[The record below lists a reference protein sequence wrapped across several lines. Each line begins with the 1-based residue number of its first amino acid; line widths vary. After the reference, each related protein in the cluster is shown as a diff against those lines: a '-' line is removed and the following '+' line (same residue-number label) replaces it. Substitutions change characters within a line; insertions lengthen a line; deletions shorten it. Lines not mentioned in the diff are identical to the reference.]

1 MKRLPTPGS
10 RIPAPDRPL
19 IRQFDEGDDDD
30 ALAPLDVH
38 RFLGIL
44 RRHARLVLLIALL
57 ATAGAAGYAFLRQPL
72 YMSNAVIRV
81 RDTRGALTAGLTD
94 VNNGGVTG
102 PEVNP
107 LLSLI
112 EVLTSR
118 TVAGAVVDSLPV
130 LRLHAEDVPLSM
142 LRDVEIAPGHAAD
155 SLVLDLRADGI
166 VVIGDSNT
174 TPVPYGTPVG
184 HDGFHLSVDS
194 APQIGVTTIYL
205 IPRAA
210 AVNAVV
216 AKLDV
221 AARPN
226 TDVLDVRYLAAD
238 PALAQEVA
246 NRLVMLFRDANAEDA
261 QRESHARRVF
271 LEGQLRE
278 ADSALAAARQA
289 LAAFRTRQRSFSARD
304 RFAASQAT
312 ASQMAA
318 RRNELTSQRQL
329 YQQVLQRMQD
339 STLPSGEA
347 ILSLLSS
354 PGADQNPA
362 IRQQSEQ
369 LARYQAQKDSL
380 TFGPYGAA
388 ATNPDVRRLS
398 SLIATTQERL
408 GAAVAGAIAVLNDRI
423 AELDQQGAG
432 SAPSYQRLS
441 ANESDEASLLET
453 VEADRRRG
461 DQLREEYQNARLA
474 EAVQVGQVEI
484 VDPAG
489 TALPTGLSPRLIL
502 ILGLIVGLAAGCGL
516 AFLLELVK
524 PTIWR
529 QQDLAGVLA
538 SEMPIVIPRF
548 RAGRRLL
555 RASRPAGPRMLT
567 MLGEPRGGSAE
578 ALRAVRTKIIFSD
591 EYANLKTLLVTSTVE
606 GEGKSTMAANLAVA
620 FAQQGVR
627 VLLVDSDMRRANLHL
642 MFGLKRSP
650 GLSALLEGQAA
661 MADVIQSTQIPNLS
675 VIAAGAVPTNPA
687 ELLGGP
693 SVRELLG
700 TLAAQFELVLL
711 DSPPLLAVADA
722 SILGALTDGVLLVV
736 RAGRAER
743 EAISAAR
750 DLLAEVGANM
760 VGAVLND
767 PDGEVARSGGAYYFY
782 GYDNVSR

>member
-1 MKRLPTPGS
+1 MPDSGL
-10 RIPAPDRPL
+10 PAPAQPPV
-19 IRQFDEGDDDD
+19 RQFDAGDDDD
-30 ALAPLDVH
+30 TLAPLDVH

-44 RRHARLVLLIALL
+44 RRHARLVLLITLL
-57 ATAGAAGYAFLRQPL
+57 ATGGAAAYAFLRQPL
-72 YMSNAVIRV
+72 YISNAVIRV

-102 PEVNP
+102 TEVNP

-130 LRLHAEDVPLSM
+130 LRLNAGGIPLDA
-142 LRDVEIAPGHAAD
+142 LREVEIAPGLSAD

-166 VVIGDSNT
+166 VVSGDSNT
-174 TPVPYGTPVG
+174 PPVPYGVPVG
-184 HDGFHLSVDS
+184 HEGFHLTFDS
-194 APQIGVTTIYL
+194 APQIGMVTIHL
-205 IPRAA
+205 MPRAA

-216 AKLDV
+216 GNLDV
-221 AARPN
+221 VARPN
-226 TDVLDVRYLAAD
+226 TDVMDVRYLAAD

-246 NRLVMLFRDANAEDA
+246 NRLVVLFRDANAEDA

-278 ADSALAAARQA
+278 ADSALAVARQA
-289 LAAFRTRQRSFSARD
+289 VAAFRARQRSYSARD

-312 ASQMAA
+312 ASQVAA
-318 RRNELTSQRQL
+318 RRTELTSQRQL

-339 STLPSGEA
+339 TTLPSGEA

-362 IRQQSEQ
+362 IRQLSEQ

-423 AELDQQGAG
+423 GELDQQGAA
-432 SAPSYQRLS
+432 SAPSYRQLS

-489 TALPTGLSPRLIL
+489 AAERTGLSPRLIL
-502 ILGLIVGLAAGCGL
+502 ILGLIAGLAAGCGL

-529 QQDLAGVLA
+529 QRDLAGVLA
-538 SEMPIVIPRF
+538 SETPIVIPRI
-548 RAGRRLL
+548 RTGRRLL
-555 RASRPAGPRMLT
+555 RASRPAGPRTLT
-567 MLGEPRGGSAE
+567 MIGEPRGGSAE
-578 ALRAVRTKIIFSD
+578 ALRAVRTKLIFSD
-591 EYANLKTLLVTSTVE
+591 EFANLKALLVTSTVE
-606 GEGKSTMAANLAVA
+606 AEGKSTVAANLAVA
-620 FAQQGVR
+620 FAQQGLR
-627 VLLVDSDMRRANLHL
+627 VLLVDSDMRRANLHY
-642 MFGLKRSP
+642 MFGVKRSP
-650 GLSALLEGQAA
+650 GLSALLDGQASIPE
-661 MADVIQSTQIPNLS
+661 VLQETKVPNLS
-675 VIAAGAVPTNPA
+675 LIAAGAVPQNPA
-687 ELLGGP
+687 ELIGGASLREILGRL
-693 SVRELLG
+693 S
-700 TLAAQFELVLL
+700 ADFDLVLL

-722 SILGALTDGVLLVV
+722 SILGAMTDGVLLVV
-736 RAGRAER
+736 RAGRAGRDE
-743 EAISAAR
+743 ISAAR
-750 DLLAEVGANM
+750 DLLENVGAHV

-767 PDGEVARSGGAYYFY
+767 PDGEVARSGGTYYFY
-782 GYDNVSR
+782 GYDSVSR

>member
-1 MKRLPTPGS
+1 V
-10 RIPAPDRPL
+10 PAQPPV
-19 IRQFDEGDDDD
+19 RQFEDGDDDD
-30 ALAPLDVH
+30 AIAPLDIH

-44 RRHARLVLLIALL
+44 RRHARLVLLITLL
-57 ATAGAAGYAFLRQPL
+57 AAGGAAAYAFLRQPL
-72 YMSNAVIRV
+72 YISNAVIRV
-81 RDTRGALTAGLTD
+81 RDTRGALTAGLSD
-94 VNNGGVTG
+94 VNNGSVTG
-102 PEVNP
+102 TEVNP

-130 LRLHAEDVPLSM
+130 LRLNAGGIPRSM
-142 LRDVEIAPGHAAD
+142 LRDVEIAPHLNAD

-166 VVIGDSNT
+166 VVSGSSDT
-174 TPVPYGTPVG
+174 TPVPYGMPVG
-184 HDGFHLSVDS
+184 HEGFHLTLDS
-194 APQIGVTTIYL
+194 APQLGMTTIYL
-205 IPRAA
+205 MPRAT
-210 AVNAVV
+210 AVNSVV
-216 AKLDV
+216 GKLDV

-226 TDVLDVRYLAAD
+226 TDVIDVRYLAAD
-238 PALAQEVA
+238 PTMAQEVA
-246 NRLVMLFRDANAEDA
+246 NHLVVLFRDANAEDA

-271 LEGQLRE
+271 LEGQLRD

-289 LAAFRTRQRSFSARD
+289 LAAFRARQRSFSARD

-312 ASQMAA
+312 ASQVAA
-318 RRNELTSQRQL
+318 RRTELTSQRQL

-362 IRQQSEQ
+362 IRQLSEQ

-388 ATNPDVRRLS
+388 PTNPDVRRLS

-408 GAAVAGAIAVLNDRI
+408 GAAVSGAIAVLNDRI
-423 AELDQQGAG
+423 GELNQQGAV
-432 SAPSYQRLS
+432 SAPSYQQLS

-489 TALPTGLSPRLIL
+489 AAVPTGLSPRLIL
-502 ILGLIVGLAAGCGL
+502 ILGLIVGLMAGCGL

-529 QQDLAGVLA
+529 QRDLAGVLA
-538 SEMPIVIPRF
+538 SETPIVIPRI
-548 RAGRRLL
+548 RTARRLL
-555 RASRPAGPRMLT
+555 RASRPAGPRMLA
-567 MLGEPRGGSAE
+567 MIGEPRGGSAE
-578 ALRAVRTKIIFSD
+578 ALRAVRTKLIFSD
-591 EYANLKTLLVTSTVE
+591 DYANLRTLLITSTVE
-606 GEGKSTMAANLAVA
+606 GEGKSTLVSNLAVA

-627 VLLVDSDMRRANLHL
+627 VLLVDADMRRANLHH

-650 GLSALLEGQAA
+650 GLSTVLEGQATL
-661 MADVIQSTQIPNLS
+661 ADAIQSTKIPNLS
-675 VIAAGAVPTNPA
+675 LLAAGAVPTNPA
-687 ELLGGP
+687 ELLGSP
-693 SVRELLG
+693 NVRELLG
-700 TLAAQFELVLL
+700 KLSGDFELVLL

-722 SILGALTDGVLLVV
+722 SIMGALTDGVLMVV

-743 EAISAAR
+743 DAIAAAR
-750 DLLAEVGANM
+750 DLLAEVGATM

-767 PDGEVARSGGAYYFY
+767 PHGEVARSGGSYYFY
-782 GYDNVSR
+782 GYDSVSR